1 MASAA
6 SSGIDAPGELTC
18 TICLDAFRCPCT
30 LSCGHSF
37 CLKCVEGAW
46 DAAESFSCP
55 QCRVTF
61 PQRPKLN
68 KSVTLANLVEQ
79 RSAAD
84 ELATVVLCD
93 FCNDGTTAASNTCLK
108 CDISYCATH
117 VKPHQENAKLS
128 SHILVDPGTNPE
140 ERKCKKHRKKIKF
153 YCRQDKSL
161 VCTTCTIAGD
171 HKGHDVAT
179 LEDEHKTREKQV
191 GEETRAVEE
200 KRREAEES
208 IKQME
213 AAHRDVQGSMTGVR
227 QRIKVEFAR
236 MRAALDEDEKAALAR
251 ASKKQRELLTQIEK
265 NIAHYKREIGELQA
279 AAARLE
285 GLAQERDSLAFLQG
299 HLEETCRI
307 GRPRE
312 APPSAPN
319 QEDIASLKGTE
330 GTVAKLLYRRSPTLD
345 TNSANNQLQI
355 SSDLRTMMWTGD
367 SQGRP
372 DHPHRFD
379 CCAQALCCES
389 FSSGLH
395 YWEVDVGDARWWR
408 VGVAYGT
415 IPRKG
420 SGEAQQLG
428 GSDASWCLE
437 KCNNNLSVVH
447 GGVKTALS
455 VKGAPSP
462 RRIGLHLHLEGELLA
477 FYRADSME
485 VIHEVRRRFL
495 QPLYPVMWM
504 GCLKEPLKIVDLSRA
519 S

>member
-6 SSGIDAPGELTC
+6 PSGSEAPGELTC
-18 TICLDAFRCPCT
+18 PICLDAFRCPCT

-37 CLKCVEGAW
+37 CLECVEGAW

-61 PQRPKLN
+61 PQRPQLN

-84 ELATVVLCD
+84 EMATVVLCD
-93 FCNDGTTAASNTCLK
+93 FCNDGTTAASKTCLR
-108 CDISYCATH
+108 CDMSYCVTH
-117 VKPHQENAKLS
+117 VKPHQENPKFRG
-128 SHILVDPGTNPE
+128 HILVDPDTNPE
-140 ERKCKKHRKKIKF
+140 DRKCKKHREEIKF
-153 YCRQDKSL
+153 YCRQDQSL
-161 VCTTCTIAGD
+161 VCTTCIIAGD

-208 IKQME
+208 VRRME
-213 AAHRDVQGSMTGVR
+213 AARRDVQGSMTDEKASISVR
-227 QRIKVEFAR
+227 FAR
-236 MRAALDEDEKAALAR
+236 ARAALDVEEKTALEQAEQ
-251 ASKKQRELLTQIEK
+251 KGRELLTQIEK
-265 NIAHYKREIGELQA
+265 KIAHYQREISELQA
-279 AAARLE
+279 AATRLQA
-285 GLAQERDSLAFLQG
+285 LAQERDSLAFLQG
-299 HLEETCRI
+299 HLEEMCRT
-307 GRPRE
+307 GRFT
-312 APPSAPN
+312 ADPPSGPS

-330 GTVAKLLYRRSPTLD
+330 ETVAKFLYGCSPTLD

-355 SSDLRTMMWTGD
+355 SSDLRTMTAVPA

-372 DHPHRFD
+372 HHPHRFD
-379 CCAQALCCES
+379 GRAQALCCES
-389 FSSGLH
+389 FSSGHH
-395 YWEVDVGDARWWR
+395 YWEVDVGDARWCR

-420 SGEAQQLG
+420 SGAAQLLG
-428 GSDASWCLE
+428 DSNSSWCLE
-437 KCNNNLSVVH
+437 KWFNSFSVVH
-447 GGVKTALS
+447 GGVETALS
-455 VKGAPSP
+455 VRGAPSL
-462 RRIGLHLHLEGELLA
+462 RRIGLHLHWEGGLLA

-485 VIHEVRRRFL
+485 VIHEGRQRFS
-495 QPLYPVMWM
+495 QPLYPGMCV
-504 GCLKEPLKIVDLSRA
+504 GCSNEPLKIVDLSRA